1 MGLDLIGKILTV
13 LVIVVIYII
22 IIIALRIM
30 YKDIKNQGRKST
42 KRNTF
47 GLEVISP
54 GPATN
59 LKKGSVIPVGRLLT
73 IGRKEDNL
81 LPIGDNFVSGH
92 HTKIYV
98 KNNTYYIE
106 DLKST
111 NGTLL
116 NSESIDKAVLNPG
129 DHIKIGEVE
138 FVVI

>member
-1 MGLDLIGKILTV
+1 MGLDLIVKVLTV
-13 LVIVVIYII
+13 IVIVIIYII

-42 KRNTF
+42 KRNTL

-54 GPATN
+54 GSATN
-59 LKKGSVIPVGRLLT
+59 LKRGSVIPVGRLLT

-81 LPIGDNFVSGH
+81 LPIVDNFISSH
-92 HTKIYV
+92 HTRIYI
-98 KNNTYYIE
+98 KNDIYYIE

-116 NSESIDKAVLNPG
+116 NSKAIDKAILNTD
-129 DHIKIGEVE
+129 DHIKIGQIE
-138 FVVI
+138 FKVI